1 MSMNVFYI
9 RFQKGDLDRL
19 GRALQLPEKYVCSQG
34 TVATGME
41 ALLIMLRRLAY
52 PNRWSD
58 LVPIF
63 GRAQPEL
70 TAIFHEVYSMHCVQ
84 SNSGIGYL
92 YILLQI
98 MEDIFQ
104 KFNHLLTSLEL
115 IWLDPAVFSDAIHA
129 KGAALQQC
137 WGFIDGTVR
146 PIARPT
152 RNQRIMYSGH
162 KRIHCLKFQVWIY
175 NCKVYMCLVFASCY
189 YFHLC

>member
-1 MSMNVFYI
+1 
-9 RFQKGDLDRL
+9 
-19 GRALQLPEKYVCSQG
+19 
-34 TVATGME
+34 
-41 ALLIMLRRLAY
+41 
-52 PNRWSD
+52 
-58 LVPIF
+58 
-63 GRAQPEL
+63 
-70 TAIFHEVYSMHCVQ
+70 MHCVQ

-98 MEDIFQ
+98 IEDIFQ

-115 IWLDPAVFSDAIHA
+115 IWLDLAAFSAAIHA

-162 KRIHCLKFQVWIY
+162 KILHCLKFQVWIIAR
-175 NCKVYMCLVFASCY
+175 CVCVLCLLHATTFTSVNNAVSRDSKWTYSSHVWTC
-189 YFHLC
+189 